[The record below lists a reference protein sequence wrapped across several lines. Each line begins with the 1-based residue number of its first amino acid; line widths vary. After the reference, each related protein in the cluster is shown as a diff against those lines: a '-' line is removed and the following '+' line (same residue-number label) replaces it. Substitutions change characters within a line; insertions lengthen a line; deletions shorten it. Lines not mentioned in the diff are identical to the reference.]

1 MLVKKLL
8 IILSLILTFTSLS
21 FAEVDKSM
29 INIEELSN
37 YGLEYNLYE
46 NSQII
51 KIENDNN
58 SIYMQVGNDTV
69 LRDKEIKSFFINTA
83 GVKLIG
89 DKKVKRFAEIIDGNI
104 YIPKELFYPFT
115 YKENE
120 YDVIVVGCDPEG
132 VATAVSAARQ
142 GGKVLLL
149 GEREALGGLLI
160 YGGLATLDMNRAP
173 DGELLN
179 KGIFAE
185 FYEMIGNT
193 ESFDLEV
200 AQKAFT
206 KLVEDESTLTHI
218 TGASNMKPILEENKI
233 AGITYTKGDKEHQV
247 YGKIVI
253 DATQDGDICAEAG
266 VPYYIGMEDINVEN
280 EYMAVT
286 LVFRVNDV
294 DWDLLSEDIAR
305 YREETGDEMVG
316 INESSAWGFGK
327 WCYGN
332 YDALLPNMKLRG
344 PNIARQNDGSVLIN
358 ALQILEVN
366 GLDDESVK
374 KALEDGAIEAEHSF
388 KYLQGIL
395 KSFENSTFG
404 GVCEELYIRETRHLQ
419 GEYVVE
425 ATDLLEGKDFYDKVA
440 MGSYSIDIQSTKM
453 GNNGYVIGVPQAYSV
468 PYRAFVPQKIDN
480 LFIVGKAA
488 SYKSVGAGST
498 RVVPLGMN
506 VGESIGIA
514 AMRCILDEVTPRQIA
529 QNEEMS
535 RELVE
540 ELKENGVYLPELNY
554 HFDLV
559 DHPDYYKLKTF
570 INLGILGG
578 GYTNDFKLDEEV
590 TVSEFVEVAIK
601 YLQRSGSK
609 AYTEENIEKIQ
620 MIDSDEPLTQEILK
634 DLFEKS
640 FRKGYTFIGEKNRI
654 ITREEMYI
662 TVYKLVQSI

>member
-8 IILSLILTFTSLS
+8 IILSLILTVTSLS

-46 NSQII
+46 KSQII
-51 KIENDNN
+51 KIENENN
-58 SIYMQVGNDTV
+58 SIYMQVGNNTV
-69 LRDKEIKSFFINTA
+69 LRDRDIKSFFINTG
-83 GVKLIG
+83 GVKLVG
-89 DKKVKRFAEIIDGNI
+89 DTKVKRFPEVIDGQI
-104 YIPKELFYPFT
+104 YIPKELFFSFT
-115 YKENE
+115 YEENE

-149 GEREALGGLLI
+149 GERDALGGLLI
-160 YGGLATLDMNRAP
+160 YGGLATLDMNRSP
-173 DGELLN
+173 EGELLN

-185 FYEMIGNT
+185 FYEMIGDT
-193 ESFDLEV
+193 ESFDLEI

-218 TGASNMKPILEENKI
+218 TGATNMKPILEGDKI
-233 AGITYTKGDKEHQV
+233 IGISYTKDGKEYQV
-247 YGKIVI
+247 HSKIVI
-253 DATQDGDICAEAG
+253 DATQDGDICADAG
-266 VPYYIGMEDINVEN
+266 VPYYVGMEDINVEN

-294 DWDLLSEDIAR
+294 DWDLLAEDIER
-305 YREETGDEMVG
+305 YREETSDEMVG
-316 INESSAWGFGK
+316 INHSSAWGFGK

-374 KALEDGAIEAEHSF
+374 KALEDGAIEAENSF
-388 KYLQGIL
+388 KYLKKLL
-395 KSFENSTFG
+395 KSFKNSTFG
-404 GVCEELYIRETRHLQ
+404 GVCEELYIRETRHIQ

-453 GNNGYVIGVPQAYSV
+453 DNNGYVIGVPDAYSV

-514 AMRCILDEVTPRQIA
+514 AMRCILNEVTPREIA
-529 QNEEMS
+529 QSEEMS
-535 RELVE
+535 RALVE
-540 ELKENGVYLPELNY
+540 ELKENGIYLPELNY

-559 DHPDYYKLKTF
+559 DNPEYYKLKTF

-578 GYTNDFKLDEEV
+578 GYNNDFKLDEKV
-590 TVSEFVEVAIK
+590 KVSEFVNNTIR
-601 YLQRSGSK
+601 YLQRINKEG
-609 AYTEENIEKIQ
+609 YTQENIEKIQ
-620 MIDSDEPLTQEILK
+620 SINSDEPLTQEILK
-634 DLFEKS
+634 NLFEKS
-640 FRKGYTFIGEKNRI
+640 FRKGYTVTGEKNRI
-654 ITREEMYI
+654 LTREEMYSSI
-662 TVYKLVQSI
+662 YKLVQSI